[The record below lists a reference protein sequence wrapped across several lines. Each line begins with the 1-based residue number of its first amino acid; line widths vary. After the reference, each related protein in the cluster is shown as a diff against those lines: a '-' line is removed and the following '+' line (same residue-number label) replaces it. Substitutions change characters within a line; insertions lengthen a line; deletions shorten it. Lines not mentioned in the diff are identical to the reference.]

1 MSKRIALFVTAFAVV
16 ASIALAG
23 ENAWIN
29 PNKCAMCKAITQTP
43 GLMESIN
50 HEQLPIS
57 DGIVCVTTVD
67 DGQLQAYRQAHAKM
81 KEVVTRLEKG
91 EALDLCGSCTALGQI
106 MGKGVK
112 QNFAETRHGDVWI
125 LTSNTPAVATELQAW
140 AKRNTE
146 EMTKVK
152 STSEKSA
159 KM

>member
-1 MSKRIALFVTAFAVV
+1 MSKRIALVVTAFVV
-16 ASIALAG
+16 VVSAAFAA

-29 PNKCAMCKAITQTP
+29 PNKCAMCNALTQTP

-67 DGQLQAYRQAHAKM
+67 DSQLKAYREAHAKM
-81 KEVVTRLEKG
+81 QDVVARLEKG
-91 EALDLCGSCTALGQI
+91 EVLDLCGSCNAFGQI

-112 QNFAETRHGDVWI
+112 QDFAETRHGDVWI
-125 LTSNTPAVATELQAW
+125 VTSDTPTVAGELQAW

-146 EMTKVK
+146 EMAKLK
-152 STSEKSA
+152 STTAKPA